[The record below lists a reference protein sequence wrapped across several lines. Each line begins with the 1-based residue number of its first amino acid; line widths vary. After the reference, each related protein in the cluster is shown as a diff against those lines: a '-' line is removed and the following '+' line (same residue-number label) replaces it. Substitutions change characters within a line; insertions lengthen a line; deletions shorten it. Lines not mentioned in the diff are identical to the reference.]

1 MQFLLSNVTFVSWD
15 VKEATVDMFILRQK
29 LYQRLRYLTWV
40 LHCRPS
46 KESNEKQVRC
56 AVVSLLLV
64 VVYDPEPS
72 SITLV

>member
-15 VKEATVDMFILRQK
+15 VKEVTIDLYILRQK

-40 LHCRPS
+40 LHSRPF

-56 AVVSLLLV
+56 ALVLLLFV
-64 VVYDPEPS
+64 VVYDPIPS